1 MQCIAGPSLFIN
13 CGGDT
18 TEFEGNV
25 YERDTTDEGSYF
37 YYVPER
43 WAYSTS
49 GVFVSRDKASFVV
62 SRPNATVGE
71 IYRTARVAPTSL
83 RYYGLCLRPGSYKVR
98 LHFAEI
104 SYTNDTTYSSLGRR
118 YFDISIQGVRQW
130 RNFNIAEEAKGV
142 GRAFY
147 LDFDNVTING
157 TTLDIHL
164 YWAGKGTTGI
174 PDRGVHGPLLSAI
187 AITPN
192 YDVSTGSGL
201 SSGAIAGIVVGP
213 CTFVGLILVI
223 LRKKGYL
230 GGDKVNEEL
239 RALLQTGYFSLRQI
253 KSATR
258 NFDPA
263 NKIGEGGFGPV
274 YKGVLTDGSKIAV
287 KQLSARSKQGNREF
301 VTEIGMISALQHT
314 NLVKLFGCCIE
325 GKELLSVYEYLKNNS
340 LARALFGDEDQ
351 KLNLDWATRKKICM
365 GIARGLAYLHEE
377 SRLKIVHRDIKATNV
392 LLDKDLNAKIS
403 DFGLAK
409 LDEEENTHIST
420 RIAGT
425 IGYMAPEYVM
435 RGYLTDKADVYS
447 FGVVALLIVSGKSN
461 TNYRPKEDFVYLLDW
476 ACVLQEQGN
485 LLELVDPSLGKY
497 SKQEAM
503 MMINLALLC
512 TNASPSLRP
521 LMSAVVKMLEGK
533 MPVQPPI
540 VKRDAGNP
548 DMRFKAFDLI
558 LHDSQTQLST
568 ILIENWICSFGQ
580 RPLER
585 RGHILGEKIQQE
597 AELMENESDDSSF
610 DDIECMKRVLG
621 KRCGHIRGVGHVV
634 RKPTHDMPSIKCT
647 PTPRQFWKQ
656 SVTNERMQQDFDR
669 QMEQMHKGLEKKYR
683 HRRGGLSRD
692 GSSEDEEN

>member
-1 MQCIAGPSLFIN
+1 
-13 CGGDT
+13 
-18 TEFEGNV
+18 
-25 YERDTTDEGSYF
+25 
-37 YYVPER
+37 
-43 WAYSTS
+43 
-49 GVFVSRDKASFVV
+49 
-62 SRPNATVGE
+62 
-71 IYRTARVAPTSL
+71 
-83 RYYGLCLRPGSYKVR
+83 
-98 LHFAEI
+98 
-104 SYTNDTTYSSLGRR
+104 
-118 YFDISIQGVRQW
+118 
-130 RNFNIAEEAKGV
+130 
-142 GRAFY
+142 
-147 LDFDNVTING
+147 
-157 TTLDIHL
+157 
-164 YWAGKGTTGI
+164 
-174 PDRGVHGPLLSAI
+174 
-187 AITPN
+187 
-192 YDVSTGSGL
+192 
-201 SSGAIAGIVVGP
+201 
-213 CTFVGLILVI
+213 
-223 LRKKGYL
+223 
-230 GGDKVNEEL
+230 
-239 RALLQTGYFSLRQI
+239 
-253 KSATR
+253 
-258 NFDPA
+258 
-263 NKIGEGGFGPV
+263 
-274 YKGVLTDGSKIAV
+274 
-287 KQLSARSKQGNREF
+287 
-301 VTEIGMISALQHT
+301 MISALQHT

-521 LMSAVVKMLEGK
+521 PMSAVVKMLEGK

-568 ILIENWICSFGQ
+568 ILIELNLLNLQGLHEWDNSLINGGEKGWLKWSKCGCK
-580 RPLER
+580 
-585 RGHILGEKIQQE
+585 EKIQQE